1 MNSAIERIVGLR
13 VKDIMNE
20 NVLTVADSD
29 EMQSAAKKIF
39 DAEVTGAPVVN
50 AMGECVGVL
59 SASDFVGR
67 DAGQHDL
74 QLLTRTSP
82 HEPYNIECL
91 NDNLV
96 ATHMSPIVQTIPQ
109 DALIMAAARV
119 MCNEGIHRLV
129 VVDDKHHPVGIVSTL
144 DLVAAMVAAIGE

>member
-13 VKDIMNE
+13 VKDIMND
-20 NVLTVADSD
+20 NVLTVSDAD
-29 EMQSAAKKIF
+29 EMQSAAKRIF

-50 AMGECVGVL
+50 AQGECVGVL

-67 DAGQHDL
+67 DAGKHEL
-74 QLLTRTSP
+74 ELLTRNSP
-82 HEPYNIECL
+82 YEPFNIECL

-96 ATHMSPIVQTIPQ
+96 ATHMSPIVQTIEK
-109 DALIMAAARV
+109 DALILAAARI

-129 VVDDKHHPVGIVSTL
+129 VVDENFHPVGIVSTL

>member
-29 EMQSAAKKIF
+29 EMQAAAKRIF

-50 AMGECVGVL
+50 ALGECVGVL

-74 QLLTRTSP
+74 ELLTRDSP
-82 HEPYNIECL
+82 YEPYNIECL

-96 ATHMSPIVQTIPQ
+96 ATHMSPIVQTIAD
-109 DALIMAAARV
+109 DALILAAARV

-129 VVDDKHHPVGIVSTL
+129 VVDDKHHPVGIISTL
-144 DLVAAMVAAIGE
+144 DLVAAMVGAIGE